1 MRLEWLV
8 HDMTSSEHNSRAK
21 KRKKKNKK
29 QEKWREGTNDD
40 KKEAWRKRKSRTGR
54 GWG

>member
-21 KRKKKNKK
+21 KRRKKLL
-29 QEKWREGTNDD
+29 EKWREREQMTT
-40 KKEAWRKRKSRTGR
+40 KRRLGGKGNQELAGR
-54 GWG
+54 S

>member
-21 KRKKKNKK
+21 KRRKKLL
-29 QEKWREGTNDD
+29 EKWRERTNDD
-40 KKEAWRKRKSRTGR
+40 KKEACRKRKPRTGR